1 VVQTLAGVSY
11 SLSAAAGHVHNGNPP
26 KVASL
31 IDEAATDTRQ
41 SIRELRT
48 LLVDI
53 YPPAL
58 QRAGLKA
65 ALSDLLVPL
74 RNVDKHAAARHVR
87 VSAGRRNGHAL
98 LSVQDD
104 GRGFSLEPEPAADG
118 EQAIA
123 LAYERAPDVV
133 VMDLEMPRV
142 GRPSCCRAS
151 GRRPTAS
158 RRCTRAPPAP
168 S

>member
-1 VVQTLAGVSY
+1 VLLADDHAIVRRGLEQLLATADDVDVVGS
-11 SLSAAAGHVHNGNPP
+11 
-26 KVASL
+26 
-31 IDEAATDTRQ
+31 
-41 SIRELRT
+41 
-48 LLVDI
+48 
-53 YPPAL
+53 
-58 QRAGLKA
+58 
-65 ALSDLLVPL
+65 
-74 RNVDKHAAARHVR
+74 
-87 VSAGRRNGHAL
+87 
-98 LSVQDD
+98 
-104 GRGFSLEPEPAADG
+104 AADG

-158 RRCTRAPPAP
+158 RRCTHAPPAP